1 MLLETAP
8 VMFFGGKGGVGK
20 TTVSAATAVR
30 LAETGRRVLLV
41 STDPAHN
48 LGHIWSVSLSDTPT
62 ELEPG
67 LSVVELDP
75 ATTTERHL
83 ADVERSMRAMMPERM
98 HPEIRR
104 HLDLSRNSPGMHEA
118 AMLERVAE
126 LVDTQGVDHIIF
138 DTAPSG
144 HTSRLLALPE
154 LMAAYTGGLMQRRE
168 QSDKFSRA
176 LRGLGGADEDPV
188 QRRNQQIRTTLLRR
202 RRKFERLRDILTD
215 PARCTFT
222 IVLTAER
229 LPVLES
235 TELYDDLTHHH
246 IRVSGLVVNRRSP
259 ADAAADG
266 AGAGTGAG
274 AGAGSSASEFLAARR
289 AVEDEALA
297 LLDAKLPNV
306 PRVELPWLPGE
317 IGTRAALADIAARL

>member
-30 LAETGRRVLLV
+30 LAESGKRVLLV

-48 LGHIWSVSLSDTPT
+48 LGHIWSQRLTAEPT
-62 ELEPG
+62 TLEPG
-67 LSVVELDP
+67 LDVVELDP
-75 ATTTERHL
+75 AAITERHL
-83 ADVERSMRAMMPERM
+83 AEAERSMRAMMPERM

-104 HLDLSRNSPGMHEA
+104 HLELARHSPGMHEA
-118 AMLERVAE
+118 AMLEAVAE
-126 LVDTQGVDHIIF
+126 LVDSQGFDHIIF

-154 LMAAYTGGLMQRRE
+154 LMAAYTDGLMQRRE
-168 QSDKFSRA
+168 RSDTFSRA
-176 LRGLGGADEDPV
+176 VRGLGGTVDDPV
-188 QRRNQQIRTTLLRR
+188 ERRNQEIRTTLLRR
-202 RRKFERLRDILTD
+202 RRKFERLRDVLTD
-215 PARCTFT
+215 PAACCFH

-235 TELYDDLTHHH
+235 TELYRDLTANH
-246 IRVSGLVVNRRSP
+246 IRVGALVVNRRSP
-259 ADAAADG
+259 ADAG
-266 AGAGTGAG
+266 
-274 AGAGSSASEFLAARR
+274 EFMAARR
-289 AVEDEALA
+289 AVEDDALE
-297 LLDAKLPNV
+297 LLGAKLPGV

-317 IGTRAALADIAARL
+317 IGTRATLADIAARL

>member
-75 ATTTERHL
+75 TTTTERHL
-83 ADVERSMRAMMPERM
+83 ADVEQSMRAMMPERM

-235 TELYDDLTHHH
+235 TELYDDLTQHH

-259 ADAAADG
+259 ADAAAD
-266 AGAGTGAG
+266 GTGAG

-317 IGTRAALADIAARL
+317 IGTRAEDEYGEK

>member
-1 MLLETAP
+1 MLLEAAP

-20 TTVSAATAVR
+20 TTVSAACAVR
-30 LAETGRRVLLV
+30 LAEAGERVLLV

-48 LGHIWSVSLSDTPT
+48 LGHIWSQRLGAEPT
-62 ELEPG
+62 RLEPG
-67 LSVVELDP
+67 LDVVELDP
-75 ATTTERHL
+75 AVTTERHL
-83 ADVERSMRAMMPERM
+83 AGVERSMRAMMPERM

-118 AMLERVAE
+118 AMLEAVAE
-126 LVDTQGVDHIIF
+126 LVDRQGYDHIIF

-154 LMAAYTGGLMQRRE
+154 LMAAYTGGLMERRE
-168 QSDKFSRA
+168 QSDKFSSA
-176 LRGLGGADEDPV
+176 VRGLGGIADGSPV
-188 QRRNQQIRTTLLRR
+188 ERRNQEIRATLLHR

-215 PARCTFT
+215 PGKCLFH

-235 TELYDDLTHHH
+235 AELYDDLTANR
-246 IRVSGLVVNRRSP
+246 IRVSSLVINRRSP
-259 ADAAADG
+259 ADAG
-266 AGAGTGAG
+266 
-274 AGAGSSASEFLAARR
+274 EFVAARR
-289 AVEDEALA
+289 RVEDDALA
-297 LLDAKLPNV
+297 LLDAKLPDI

-317 IGTRAALADIAARL
+317 IGTREALAEIASRL

>member
-1 MLLETAP
+1 MLLEAAP

-20 TTVSAATAVR
+20 TTVSAACAVR
-30 LAETGRRVLLV
+30 LVEAGERVLLV

-48 LGHIWSVSLSDTPT
+48 LGHIWSQRLGAEPT
-62 ELEPG
+62 RLEPG
-67 LSVVELDP
+67 LDVVELDP
-75 ATTTERHL
+75 AVTTEQHL
-83 ADVERSMRAMMPERM
+83 AGVERSMRAMMPERM

-118 AMLERVAE
+118 AMLEAVAE
-126 LVDTQGVDHIIF
+126 LVDRQGYDHIIF

-154 LMAAYTGGLMQRRE
+154 LMAAYTGGLMERRE

-176 LRGLGGADEDPV
+176 VRGLGGTVDDPV
-188 QRRNQQIRTTLLRR
+188 ERRNQEIRATLLHR

-215 PARCTFT
+215 PAACFFH

-235 TELYDDLTHHH
+235 AELYDDLTANR
-246 IRVSGLVVNRRSP
+246 IRVGSLVVNRRSP
-259 ADAAADG
+259 DDAG
-266 AGAGTGAG
+266 EFM
-274 AGAGSSASEFLAARR
+274 ASRR
-289 AVEDEALA
+289 AVEDDALE
-297 LLDAKLPNV
+297 LLDSLLPGV
-306 PRVELPWLPGE
+306 PRAELPWLAGE
-317 IGTRAALADIAARL
+317 IGTRAALAQIAARL

>member
-1 MLLETAP
+1 MLLEPAP

-30 LAETGRRVLLV
+30 LAEASRRVLLV

-48 LGHIWSVSLSDTPT
+48 LGHVWSARLSDTPT
-62 ELEPG
+62 ELEPA
-67 LSVVELDP
+67 LHVIELDP

-83 ADVERSMRAMMPERM
+83 ADVEATMRTMMPDRM

-104 HLDLSRNSPGMHEA
+104 HLDLSRHSPGMHEA
-118 AMLERVAE
+118 AMLEAVADV
-126 LVDTQGVDHIIF
+126 VDKPGYDHIIF

-176 LRGLGGADEDPV
+176 VRGLGGTTDDPV
-188 QRRNQQIRTTLLRR
+188 ERRNQQIRTTLLRR

-215 PARCTFT
+215 PASCTFT

-235 TELYDDLTHHH
+235 IELYDDLTSNS
-246 IRVSGLVVNRRSP
+246 IRVPGLVINRRSP
-259 ADAAADG
+259 DSAD
-266 AGAGTGAG
+266 
-274 AGAGSSASEFLAARR
+274 EFIAARR

-297 LLDAKLPNV
+297 LLDSHLPEV
-306 PRVELPWLPGE
+306 PRVDLPWLPGE
-317 IGTRAALADIAARL
+317 IGTRAALADIATQL

>member
-1 MLLETAP
+1 
-8 VMFFGGKGGVGK
+8 MFLPGIGPAGR
-20 TTVSAATAVR
+20 SAAR
-30 LAETGRRVLLV
+30 PAEQVPGAHRPVLLPTPQTPSNKPLV
-41 STDPAHN
+41 RPKNGHSREGL
-48 LGHIWSVSLSDTPT
+48 LGVCGNERSLLRGWHSLTP
-62 ELEPG
+62 LEPN
-67 LSVVELDP
+67 LDVVELDP

-104 HLDLSRNSPGMHEA
+104 HLDLARNSPGMHEA
-118 AMLERVAE
+118 AMLEAVAE
-126 LVDTQGVDHIIF
+126 LVVAQGFDHIIF

-176 LRGLGGADEDPV
+176 VRGLGGTVDDPV
-188 QRRNQQIRTTLLRR
+188 ERRNQEIRATLLRR

-215 PARCTFT
+215 PAACAFH

-235 TELYDDLTHHH
+235 IELYDDLTSNG
-246 IRVSGLVVNRRSP
+246 IRVPGLVINRRSP
-259 ADAAADG
+259 LDAG
-266 AGAGTGAG
+266 EFM
-274 AGAGSSASEFLAARR
+274 ASRR
-289 AVEDEALA
+289 AVEDSALA
-297 LLDAKLPNV
+297 LLDSRLPDV

-317 IGTRAALADIAARL
+317 IGTREALAAIAERL

>member
-1 MLLETAP
+1 MLLEAAP

-20 TTVSAATAVR
+20 TTVSAAAAVR
-30 LAETGRRVLLV
+30 LAEAGRRVLLV

-48 LGHIWSVSLSDTPT
+48 LGHIWDQRLSAEPT

-67 LSVVELDP
+67 LVVVELDP
-75 ATTTERHL
+75 AATTERHL
-83 ADVERSMRAMMPERM
+83 AEVERSMRAMMPERM

-118 AMLERVAE
+118 AMLEAVAE
-126 LVDTQGVDHIIF
+126 LALSEGFDHIIF

-168 QSDKFSRA
+168 RSDKFSRA
-176 LRGLGGADEDPV
+176 VRGLGGTVDDPV
-188 QRRNQQIRTTLLRR
+188 ERRNQEIRTTLLRR
-202 RRKFERLRDILTD
+202 RRKFERLREVLTD
-215 PARCTFT
+215 PAACCFH

-235 TELYDDLTHHH
+235 AELHRDLSENR
-246 IRVSGLVVNRRSP
+246 IRVGSLVINRRSP
-259 ADAAADG
+259 ADAG
-266 AGAGTGAG
+266 
-274 AGAGSSASEFLAARR
+274 EFMAARR
-289 AVEDEALA
+289 AVEDDALA
-297 LLDAKLPNV
+297 LLDSLLPSV
-306 PRVELPWLPGE
+306 ARTELPWLAGE
-317 IGTRAALADIAARL
+317 IGSREALAQIAARL

>member
-1 MLLETAP
+1 MLLEAAP

-30 LAETGRRVLLV
+30 LAEAGKRVLLV

-48 LGHIWSVSLSDTPT
+48 LGHIWDTRLSAEPT
-62 ELEPG
+62 ALEPG
-67 LSVVELDP
+67 LDVVELDP
-75 ATTTERHL
+75 AATTERHL
-83 ADVERSMRAMMPERM
+83 AEVERSMRAMMPERM

-104 HLDLSRNSPGMHEA
+104 HLDLARNSPGMHEA
-118 AMLERVAE
+118 AMLEAVAE
-126 LVDTQGVDHIIF
+126 LVDMPGYDHIIF

-176 LRGLGGADEDPV
+176 VRGLGGTVDDPV
-188 QRRNQQIRTTLLRR
+188 ERRNQEIRATLLRR

-215 PARCTFT
+215 PSACAFH

-235 TELYDDLTHHH
+235 IELYRDLTSNN
-246 IRVSGLVVNRRSP
+246 IRVGSLVVNRRSP
-259 ADAAADG
+259 DE
-266 AGAGTGAG
+266 AGEFM
-274 AGAGSSASEFLAARR
+274 ASRR
-289 AVEDEALA
+289 AVEDDALE
-297 LLDAKLPNV
+297 LLDAKLPDV

-317 IGTRAALADIAARL
+317 IGTREALAAIAGRL

>member
-1 MLLETAP
+1 
-8 VMFFGGKGGVGK
+8 
-20 TTVSAATAVR
+20 
-30 LAETGRRVLLV
+30 
-41 STDPAHN
+41 
-48 LGHIWSVSLSDTPT
+48 
-62 ELEPG
+62 
-67 LSVVELDP
+67 
-75 ATTTERHL
+75 
-83 ADVERSMRAMMPERM
+83 
-98 HPEIRR
+98 
-104 HLDLSRNSPGMHEA
+104 
-118 AMLERVAE
+118 MLERVAE

-235 TELYDDLTHHH
+235 TELYDDLTQHH

-259 ADAAADG
+259 ADT
-266 AGAGTGAG
+266 AGTGTGAG
-274 AGAGSSASEFLAARR
+274 ADAGTGSGSSASEFLAARR

-317 IGTRAALADIAARL
+317 IGTRAALAAIAARL

>member
-1 MLLETAP
+1 
-8 VMFFGGKGGVGK
+8 
-20 TTVSAATAVR
+20 
-30 LAETGRRVLLV
+30 
-41 STDPAHN
+41 
-48 LGHIWSVSLSDTPT
+48 
-62 ELEPG
+62 
-67 LSVVELDP
+67 
-75 ATTTERHL
+75 
-83 ADVERSMRAMMPERM
+83 
-98 HPEIRR
+98 
-104 HLDLSRNSPGMHEA
+104 
-118 AMLERVAE
+118 
-126 LVDTQGVDHIIF
+126 
-138 DTAPSG
+138 
-144 HTSRLLALPE
+144 
-154 LMAAYTGGLMQRRE
+154 MAAYTGGLMQRRE

-235 TELYDDLTHHH
+235 TELYDDLTQHH

-259 ADAAADG
+259 ADAAG
-266 AGAGTGAG
+266 AS
-274 AGAGSSASEFLAARR
+274 AGSSASEFLAARR